1 MEEKILRDIDIVSL
15 SVNIDYIILG
25 KIDYIIF
32 VNIDDI
38 IMFCNKIKKM
48 NVNKKDIVSY
58 WDCVIIFVV

>member
-15 SVNIDYIILG
+15 SVN
-25 KIDYIIF
+25 IDYIIF